1 MGRYCRICGNTR
13 SNESFSG
20 RGHPQH
26 VCKTCARMPK
36 DEREAIESED
46 EIVGFMNQSHISD
59 KNILRLQ
66 VLSESKDSRIAQL
79 ASLVLQVARIK
90 PFKKRRLKVLAQQ
103 NIDLLDALEKNRI
116 DLCARFLSDER
127 TSPHGLGFVRRRAQ
141 RCRSLPW

>member
-1 MGRYCRICGNTR
+1 
-13 SNESFSG
+13 
-20 RGHPQH
+20 
-26 VCKTCARMPK
+26 MPK

-103 NIDLLDALEKNRI
+103 NIDLLDALEK
-116 DLCARFLSDER
+116 
-127 TSPHGLGFVRRRAQ
+127 TGLIYAQ
-141 RCRSLPW
+141 DS